1 MIWRVQ
7 WRSRARADLAA
18 LDPPVRR
25 RVLAAMARL
34 ADTNQGDMTKLRGG
48 NRDEWRLR
56 VGNWRVILTFDY
68 PNNTFTVMRVQH
80 RREVYRRR

>member
-18 LDPPVRR
+18 LDPRVRQ

-34 ADTNQGDMTKLRGG
+34 AEANEGDVTKLQGR
-48 NRDEWRLR
+48 NAEWRLR
-56 VGNWRVILTFDY
+56 VGDWRVILTFDY
-68 PNNTFTVMRVQH
+68 PNSAFTVLRIQH
-80 RREVYRRR
+80 RREVYRER

>member
-34 ADTNQGDMTKLRGG
+34 AETDEGNVTKLQGR
-48 NRDEWRLR
+48 NAEWRLR
-56 VGNWRVILTFDY
+56 VGDWRVILTFDY
-68 PNNTFTVMRVQH
+68 PNSTIIVWRVQH
-80 RREVYRRR
+80 RRDAYRR

>member
-34 ADTNQGDMTKLRGG
+34 AETNEGDVTKLQGR
-48 NRDEWRLR
+48 NAEWRLR
-56 VGNWRVILTFDY
+56 VGDWRVILTFDY
-68 PNNTFTVMRVQH
+68 PNSTIIVWRVQH
-80 RREVYRRR
+80 RRDAYRRW

>member
-34 ADTNQGDMTKLRGG
+34 AETNDGDVTKLQGR
-48 NRDEWRLR
+48 NAEWRLR
-56 VGNWRVILTFDY
+56 VGDWRVILTFDY
-68 PNNTFTVMRVQH
+68 PNSTIIVWRVQH
-80 RREVYRRR
+80 RRDAYRRR